1 MQTLSKQR
9 LEASIRECDRHLQR
23 LEYAYR
29 SLAHLI
35 PVSALQ
41 LQNLNEEDI
50 KSLDQYIYRF
60 TKLQDA
66 MGLRLFKSLLETL
79 AEDVERMTW
88 IDRLN
93 RLEKITALP
102 SATRWLELRQLRNK
116 LTHEYEEDTE
126 QQAELLNLLLGVHK
140 EIADIY
146 ETMKKFASK
155 KIKE

>member
-1 MQTLSKQR
+1 MQKLSKQR

-23 LEYAYR
+23 LEHAYR
-29 SLAHLI
+29 SLAQLI

-66 MGLRLFKSLLETL
+66 MGLRLFKSILETL
-79 AEDVERMTW
+79 SEDVEPMTW

-116 LTHEYEEDTE
+116 LTHEYEEESE

-140 EIADIY
+140 EITDIY
-146 ETMKKFASK
+146 ETVKKFAIK
-155 KIKE
+155 KIKA